1 LPEFALGTASHAADQ
16 LVSRDAVT
24 RAKLLRALKLNSVG
38 EGPIRFVG
46 RLRQS
51 CPPKH
56 LNDLP
61 FRDQQGNKH
70 LSFGRC
76 DQVILAPPAR
86 GGKRTST
93 RATPPD
99 THGRGRARFTA
110 ALAPWSGTS

>member
-70 LSFGRC
+70 LSFVR
-76 DQVILAPPAR
+76 PSHP
-86 GGKRTST
+86 S
-93 RATPPD
+93 P
-99 THGRGRARFTA
+99 THSRRKAHLDEENAMLGVRVA
-110 ALAPWSGTS
+110 AEHAEPRRS